1 MGVVDAFAAEDRIQ
15 VKFSDFYNLVK
26 ARATVDLLTNAIN
39 TQVPH
44 KYIQQIMTGESS
56 LLDQYLE
63 IGLSPEDVLEL
74 DRNYTEACKELN
86 KKRADI
92 AKHEKMWAAKL
103 AEDEQTATPE
113 KQEEKQQEA
122 EE

>member
-26 ARATVDLLTNAIN
+26 ARARVDLLTNAIN
-39 TQVPH
+39 ARVPH
-44 KYIQQIMTGESS
+44 KFIQQMMDGQSD
-56 LLDQYLE
+56 LLEQYLDT
-63 IGLSPEDVLEL
+63 GLSPEDILEL

-92 AKHEKMWAAKL
+92 AKHEEMWAAKL
-103 AEDEQTATPE
+103 AEEEQTATPE

-122 EE
+122 EG